1 MVGVEIS
8 IQVRITE
15 NKAASGLE
23 RWLSQREPLQ
33 LTQNTQCLHLSIH
46 EGSLTDF

>member
-8 IQVRITE
+8 IQVRIT
-15 NKAASGLE
+15 AASGLE

-33 LTQNTQCLHLSIH
+33 FTQKAQCLHLSIH
-46 EGSLTDF
+46 EGCLTNF